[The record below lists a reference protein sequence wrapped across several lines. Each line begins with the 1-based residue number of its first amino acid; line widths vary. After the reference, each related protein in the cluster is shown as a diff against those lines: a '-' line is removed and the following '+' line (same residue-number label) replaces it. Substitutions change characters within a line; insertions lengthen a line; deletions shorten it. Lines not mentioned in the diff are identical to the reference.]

1 MAFPWPGV
9 SEGLRGAEPS
19 VWVTLEERRSLLSE
33 LADRNLLVS
42 CPSISGTNAQRT
54 TRSTAHVEPNEVRCK
69 VCCMV
74 CACCRRPVVFDA
86 LVFFSHSAG
95 PELCLAGD
103 REEAGGKGG
112 REVLRSC
119 DVVGGCSLPVSVA
132 QRSVAFLLS
141 WQSVSL
147 GLVGVGALYKYV
159 MRT

>member
-54 TRSTAHVEPNEVRCK
+54 TRSAAHVEPNEVCCKVCCK

-86 LVFFSHSAG
+86 LRFFPHSAG
-95 PELCLAGD
+95 RELGLAGD
-103 REEAGGKGG
+103 REEAGGMGESP
-112 REVLRSC
+112 RE
-119 DVVGGCSLPVSVA
+119 
-132 QRSVAFLLS
+132 F
-141 WQSVSL
+141 
-147 GLVGVGALYKYV
+147 
-159 MRT
+159 